1 MKKTKSKKM
10 SKEAIKKQVR
20 KRYGQSATTGSSCC
34 RPSPCGC
41 GKPDLHEEGAGQRI
55 DYAPE
60 DLSKVPEDSN
70 LGLGCGN
77 PSGLAALKPGERVL
91 DLGSGPGL
99 DCFLASRLVGP
110 EGQVIGVDMT
120 PEMIDRARATARKNK
135 FSNVEFRLGEIE
147 NLPVADRSVDVII
160 SNCVINLSPDKPQVF
175 KEAFRVLKDGGRLIV
190 SDLVLTRALPEN
202 LSKSKELYAACVAGA
217 VLKDAYIKMIRQA
230 GFKEI
235 KVIGERRF
243 PAELIMD
250 LNKFPQV
257 SHRLKITEARLVEAL
272 NSVISVTFRAV
283 K

>member
-1 MKKTKSKKM
+1 MN
-10 SKEAIKKQVR
+10 KEQIKKQVR
-20 KRYGQSATTGSSCC
+20 KRYGRSAITGSSCC
-34 RPSPCGC
+34 GPSACGC
-41 GKPDLHEEGAGQRI
+41 GQSGSDKMAVSQKVGYEL
-55 DYAPE
+55 E
-60 DLSKVPEDSN
+60 DLARVPEDSN

-77 PSGLAALKPGERVL
+77 PAGLAELKPGETVL

-99 DCFLASRLVGP
+99 DCFLASRRVGP
-110 EGQVIGVDMT
+110 EGRVIGVDMT
-120 PEMIDRARATARKNK
+120 PEMLDRARATARKNG

-160 SNCVINLSPDKPQVF
+160 SNCVINLSPDKPRVF

-190 SDLVLTRALPEN
+190 SDLVLTGALPEN
-202 LSKSKELYAACVAGA
+202 LIKSKELYAACLAGA
-217 VLKDAYIKMIRQA
+217 ILKNDYIKMIREA

-235 KVIGERRF
+235 KVIDEKHF

-250 LNKFPQV
+250 LKKVPEV
-257 SHRLKITEARLVEAL
+257 SRQLKITEARLVEAL

>member
-1 MKKTKSKKM
+1 MN
-10 SKEAIKKQVR
+10 KEEIKKQVR
-20 KRYGQSATTGSSCC
+20 KRYGQMAATGSSCC
-34 RPSPCGC
+34 GTAACGC
-41 GKPDLHEEGAGQRI
+41 GQSGPDTRQVSQQVGY
-55 DYAPE
+55 DPD
-60 DLSKVPEDSN
+60 DLTAVPADSN

-77 PSGLAALKPGERVL
+77 PAGLAELKPGETVL

-99 DCFLASRLVGP
+99 DCFLASRRVGP
-110 EGQVIGVDMT
+110 EGRVIGVDMT
-120 PEMIDRARATARKNK
+120 PEMLDRARATARQNK
-135 FSNVEFRLGEIE
+135 YSNVEFRLGEIE
-147 NLPVADRSVDVII
+147 NLPVADGSVDVII
-160 SNCVINLSPDKPQVF
+160 SNCVINLSPDKPRVF

-217 VLKDAYIKMIRQA
+217 VLKDDYIKMIRQA

-235 KVIGERRF
+235 KVIDEKPF

-250 LNKFPQV
+250 LKKVPQV
-257 SHRLKITEARLVEAL
+257 SRQLKISEDRLVEAL

>member
-1 MKKTKSKKM
+1 M
-10 SKEAIKKQVR
+10 A
-20 KRYGQSATTGSSCC
+20 ATGSSCC
-34 RPSPCGC
+34 GTAACGC
-41 GKPDLHEEGAGQRI
+41 GQSGPDTRQVSQKVGY
-55 DYAPE
+55 DPD
-60 DLSKVPEDSN
+60 DLTAVPADSN

-77 PSGLAALKPGERVL
+77 PAGLAELKPGETVL

-99 DCFLASRLVGP
+99 DCFLASRRVGP
-110 EGQVIGVDMT
+110 EGRVIGVDMT
-120 PEMIDRARATARKNK
+120 PEMLDRARATARQNK
-135 FSNVEFRLGEIE
+135 YSNVEFRLGEIE
-147 NLPVADRSVDVII
+147 NLPVADGSVDVII
-160 SNCVINLSPDKPQVF
+160 SNCVINLSPDKPRVF

-217 VLKDAYIKMIRQA
+217 VLKDDYIKMIREA

-235 KVIGERRF
+235 KVIDEKPF

-250 LNKFPQV
+250 LKKVPQV
-257 SHRLKITEARLVEAL
+257 SRQLKISEDRLVEAL